1 MIKRIFANGFK
12 GMDFDQ
18 PLGQRSILVGRVGSG
33 KSSRPLALALL
44 VSGAMPNTGIG
55 RTNSDIFD
63 AVASGDAFTVGLE
76 TDDGKTLER
85 TYKRGKKG
93 SISCSHRVNG
103 EATPKNLFELELAN
117 EGFCLADVASFH
129 ALSDT
134 KKIDEL
140 FRLFPPQGDVRG
152 INVAIAQT
160 KEAISRIEADIKAR
174 EQSCQNLGKAIA
186 DMELPAGTLPEIQA
200 QIAQLEREYQ
210 EARDE
215 MVREKTR
222 LEEASAQARQC
233 GEAREACAT
242 QAPLMGEV
250 SAKNDAPPCQ
260 SGPIDKADPGI
271 LDSLKKVMSALEGAG
286 CEACAA
292 KMILR
297 REMKNLMAEAVNG

>member
-1 MIKRIFANGFK
+1 MIKRIFAKGFK

-18 PLGQRSILVGRVGSG
+18 PLGQRSVLVGRVGSG

-44 VSGAMPNTGIG
+44 VTGAMPNTGIG
-55 RTNSDIFD
+55 RTNADIFV
-63 AVASGDAFTVGLE
+63 AVASGDAFTVGVE
-76 TDDGKTLER
+76 TEDGKKLER

-93 SISCSHRVNG
+93 SISCSYRVDG
-103 EATPKNLFELELAN
+103 ETTPKHLFELELAN

-129 ALSDT
+129 ALSDA

-152 INVAIAQT
+152 INFIIAQT

-174 EQSCQNLGKAIA
+174 EQSCQNLGVAIA

-222 LEEASAQARQC
+222 FEEASAKALQNT
-233 GEAREACAT
+233 EARDATAT

-250 SAKNDAPPCQ
+250 ANKDVPPCQ
-260 SGPIDKADPGI
+260 SRPMERAGI
-271 LDSLKKVMSALEGAG
+271 AVLDSLKKVMSALESAG

-297 REMKNLMAEAVNG
+297 REMKNLQTEAVNG

>member
-63 AVASGDAFTVGLE
+63 AVASGDAFTVGVE
-76 TDDGKTLER
+76 TEDGKRIER

-93 SISCSHRVNG
+93 SISCSYRVNG

-222 LEEASAQARQC
+222 LEEA
-233 GEAREACAT
+233 
-242 QAPLMGEV
+242 MGEV